1 MSVVPW
7 RNACPPLDL
16 LWLHQ
21 ADFTALG
28 CSGVTGAGIVALVGD
43 LPAAVTAL
51 ASAGPLLTV
60 PVKAAVAFPLV
71 YHYAGS

>member
-1 MSVVPW
+1 MSVNPSS
-7 RNACPPLDL
+7 AFPPPNL
-16 LWLHQ
+16 LWLHW
-21 ADFTALG
+21 ADFGLLG

-51 ASAGPLLTV
+51 TSAGPLLTV